1 VLNGTMNI
9 SGGEAEL
16 DGAVVDPDAVLF
28 AKIDDEYLV
37 CTVEELA
44 DGAYE
49 NVEMLALIRDEKRN
63 DTILGGFLTMNTAQ
77 YAATT
82 DYLFITEDSEETSHG
97 IYAVCVNAQNE
108 KMEVCLDPSGITQVK
123 PGDFYAYETTRNGT
137 YILLELPEN
146 TSGELTCDEDGSLYY
161 DNSGKQSLLKLTN
174 YDLIGCRETSF
185 NSKKGAMVTTYMFCE
200 QEEIE
205 ELVMDYQEDF
215 QYRFTAY
222 EHNEKSIL
230 VCDMEE
236 PIDFLD
242 ATMLFGDG
250 STIDPDAID
259 AVELLYA
266 LDIMKGD
273 GKNFNPGSTVTR
285 AEMAKMVYVMLNYG
299 KDDLAAPYKGAS
311 FFSDVQ
317 AGAWYE
323 GYVNYCATVKL
334 VWGKEDG
341 TFGPQEPIPCAEAAR
356 ILLLALGY
364 DADAR
369 GYKGASWDKNV
380 LSDAALVGLLED
392 YKASTTA
399 DVQRQWLA
407 KMIENMLTQCYT
419 FKNTGT
425 SAGEEYVLFGEKYY
439 KLTQNSIIWKQVYGQ

>member
-1 VLNGTMNI
+1 
-9 SGGEAEL
+9 
-16 DGAVVDPDAVLF
+16 
-28 AKIDDEYLV
+28 
-37 CTVEELA
+37 
-44 DGAYE
+44 
-49 NVEMLALIRDEKRN
+49 
-63 DTILGGFLTMNTAQ
+63 
-77 YAATT
+77 
-82 DYLFITEDSEETSHG
+82 
-97 IYAVCVNAQNE
+97 
-108 KMEVCLDPSGITQVK
+108 
-123 PGDFYAYETTRNGT
+123 
-137 YILLELPEN
+137 
-146 TSGELTCDEDGSLYY
+146 
-161 DNSGKQSLLKLTN
+161 
-174 YDLIGCRETSF
+174 
-185 NSKKGAMVTTYMFCE
+185 
-200 QEEIE
+200 
-205 ELVMDYQEDF
+205 
-215 QYRFTAY
+215 
-222 EHNEKSIL
+222 
-230 VCDMEE
+230 
-236 PIDFLD
+236 
-242 ATMLFGDG
+242 
-250 STIDPDAID
+250 
-259 AVELLYA
+259 
-266 LDIMKGD
+266 MKGD